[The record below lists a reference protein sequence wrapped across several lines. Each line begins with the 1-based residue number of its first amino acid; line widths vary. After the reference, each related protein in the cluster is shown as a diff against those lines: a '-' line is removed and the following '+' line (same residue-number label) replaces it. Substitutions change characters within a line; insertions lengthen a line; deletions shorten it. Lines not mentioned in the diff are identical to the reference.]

1 MHADIV
7 LSQDALDYAALFG
20 EIADAYFEL
29 DMYSDAGPIYEVL
42 GADPAVR
49 HIHTIHQHFP

>member
-1 MHADIV
+1 MHANIV

-29 DMYSDAGPIYEVL
+29 ELYSEADPIYETL

-49 HIHTIHQHFP
+49 HIHAIH

>member
-7 LSQDALDYAALFG
+7 LSQDALDYAALHG

-29 DMYSDAGPIYEVL
+29 EMYFDATPIYETL
-42 GADPAVR
+42 AADPAVR
-49 HIHTIHQHFP
+49 NIHAIH